1 MLVEQSILNE
11 VKIIKP
17 EIHID
22 DRGTFLELFKSSN
35 FKKFGLP
42 HKFVQENQVFS
53 RKGVLRGLHY
63 QLNYPQGKLVR
74 CVIGA
79 ILDVVVDIRKG
90 SPNFAKF
97 TVIEISAENQISV
110 YVPEGFAHGYIVKS
124 KESLVMY
131 NCTNEYRSEDEY
143 GIIWNDSRINI
154 NWGNQSPIV
163 SKKDSCLPTLYN
175 QNFLPVY

>member
-63 QLNYPQGKLVR
+63 QLPPYSQGKLVR
-74 CVIGA
+74 VISGEVFDIA
-79 ILDVVVDIRKG
+79 VDIRK
-90 SPNFAKF
+90 S
-97 TVIEISAENQISV
+97 
-110 YVPEGFAHGYIVKS
+110 
-124 KESLVMY
+124 
-131 NCTNEYRSEDEY
+131 
-143 GIIWNDSRINI
+143 GIISEHI
-154 NWGNQSPIV
+154 
-163 SKKDSCLPTLYN
+163 
-175 QNFLPVY
+175 